1 MQETQ
6 NSNERPISAPIDAAL
21 DEPRLVTETGVTA
34 RIAHLADPILAQL
47 GFRLVRVRLLQQNGQ
62 ILQIMAERADGTI
75 TIEDCEEISQ
85 ALSPELDVADAIT
98 NEYRL
103 EISSPGV
110 DRPLVRVS
118 DFARAIDHEVRL
130 ELTLPIENGRKR
142 FRGLIKAIEGQGH
155 QALLTLERT
164 DARSDEEKC
173 VVVPLRDLD
182 EAKLMLTDALIRQSL
197 RAGKIQQ
204 ATQEDLPA
212 KEDERPRRGPG
223 RFRGAAGGKS
233 KPLTP
238 AGVQTKFK
246 KGGAPLKPRVPNPEG
261 E

>member
-6 NSNERPISAPIDAAL
+6 NSNERPVSAPLDAAL
-21 DEPRLVTETGVTA
+21 DEPRLVTETGLTA
-34 RIAHLADPILAQL
+34 RIAHLADPILLQL

-118 DFARAIDHEVRL
+118 DL
-130 ELTLPIENGRKR
+130 S
-142 FRGLIKAIEGQGH
+142 LIHI
-155 QALLTLERT
+155 
-164 DARSDEEKC
+164 
-173 VVVPLRDLD
+173 
-182 EAKLMLTDALIRQSL
+182 
-197 RAGKIQQ
+197 
-204 ATQEDLPA
+204 
-212 KEDERPRRGPG
+212 
-223 RFRGAAGGKS
+223 
-233 KPLTP
+233 
-238 AGVQTKFK
+238 
-246 KGGAPLKPRVPNPEG
+246 
-261 E
+261 